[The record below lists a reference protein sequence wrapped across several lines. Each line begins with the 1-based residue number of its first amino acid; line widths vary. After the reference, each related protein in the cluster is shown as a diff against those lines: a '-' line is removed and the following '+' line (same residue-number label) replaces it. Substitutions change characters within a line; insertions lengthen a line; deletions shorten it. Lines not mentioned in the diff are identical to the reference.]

1 MRHNHKYYYIT
12 SLNEL
17 QYVFGNSPFF
27 CVMNKNI
34 FVKFV
39 HLGYCNSKKSVL
51 YYNHN
56 RGGTVQW
63 QSKQPTLI
71 TKDQRNTRGSDPRRK
86 NDASKRSQTRAMKA
100 NVLSDGSQVTRH
112 SPFTKTPQ
120 EAIETNTSQ
129 LENRKQINRISRIH
143 RGSVRGRL

>member
-1 MRHNHKYYYIT
+1 MRHNHKYHYIT
-12 SLNEL
+12 SPNEL
-17 QYVFGNSPFF
+17 QYVFGNLTFF
-27 CVMNKNI
+27 LSYEQKY
-34 FVKFV
+34 FVNFV
-39 HLGYCNSKKSVL
+39 HFGYCNLRKSVL
-51 YYNHN
+51 YCNHN